1 MDITKARKITESL
14 ANGID
19 PSTGEIFPQDSPYH
33 HPDIVRALFCLL
45 KNDKGSNPSAKSKR
59 TAEDKQQDNIDKGLP
74 RNSGFPWT
82 DELKTFVAD
91 EYKQGTSPQKI
102 AEKLERTK
110 GSIVSELRKQGIIT
124 PEEAANLMGYS
135 APIHSRRPVEAI

>member
-1 MDITKARKITESL
+1 MDLITAKKITSSL

-19 PSTGEIFPQDSPYH
+19 PATGEVFPHDSPYH

-45 KNDKGSNPSAKSKR
+45 KNDKGSTTTKLKR
-59 TAEDKQQDNIDKGLP
+59 TPEEKQQDNTEKGLP

-82 DELKTFVAD
+82 DELKTLVTK
-91 EYKQGTSPQKI
+91 EYKEGINPEQI
-102 AEKLERTK
+102 AKKLERTK
-110 GSIVSELRKQGIIT
+110 GSIVSELRKQGVIT

-135 APIHSRRPVEAI
+135 TPIQTRRETEEA